1 MLKKFKYL
9 RCVHRHSI
17 ETHPACFAQG
27 RLDYDFVDDREWEKI
42 TGTPWY
48 TFPEYRLGYFDIEA
62 DGLKTDFSTML
73 TWCIKEKGGKITSG
87 VIEKEEL
94 FSEIDVD
101 KRLMTDLAKE
111 LSKYKII
118 VTYFGT
124 RYDLPF
130 IRTKAMRYSLDILE
144 YGGTFHWDMFYT
156 VKSKMNL
163 SRKSLDNACD
173 YLGIKGK
180 TPIDK
185 ESWRRAKYGN
195 RRGLAEVLDH
205 NKGDVI
211 ILEKL
216 HERLLPF
223 RKWIRTSV

>member
-1 MLKKFKYL
+1 MKLKQI
-9 RCVHRHSI
+9 RCFHRHSI

-27 RLDYDFVDDREWEKI
+27 LVNYEFETDRDWEKV

-48 TFPEYRLGYFDIEA
+48 TFPEYKIGYLDIEA
-62 DGLKTDFSTML
+62 DGLKTDFATML

-87 VIEKEEL
+87 VIKKKEL

-130 IRTKAMRYSLDILE
+130 VRTKAMRYGLDILE
-144 YGGTFHWDMFYT
+144 YGGTYHWDMFYT

-180 TPIDK
+180 TEIDK
-185 ESWRRAKYGN
+185 EAWRSAKYGN
-195 RRGLAEVLDH
+195 KAGLAEVLNH
-205 NKGDVI
+205 NEGDVV

-216 HERLLPF
+216 HEKLQPF

>member
-1 MLKKFKYL
+1 MKLKQL
-9 RCVHRHSI
+9 RCFHRHSI

-27 RLDYDFVDDREWEKI
+27 LVNYEFETDKEWEKV

-48 TFPEYRLGYFDIEA
+48 TFPEYKIGYLDIEA

-87 VIEKEEL
+87 VIKKKEL

-101 KRLMTDLAKE
+101 KRLVTDLSKE
-111 LSKYKII
+111 LAKYKII

-130 IRTKAMRYSLDILE
+130 IRTKAMRYGVPLLE
-144 YGGTFHWDMFYT
+144 YGGTYHFDLFYT
-156 VKSKMNL
+156 VRAKMNL

-180 TPIDK
+180 TEIDK

-195 RRGLAEVLDH
+195 KAGLAEVLNH
-205 NKGDVI
+205 NEGDVV
-211 ILEKL
+211 ILEQL
-216 HERLLPF
+216 HSRLLPF